1 VEQLGAG
8 SGAEGV
14 EALSDTTFELIGS
27 HDGRLRRRTVG
38 PRVGHAR
45 SELTARPSDAYYHQ
59 LRRSIQF
66 VKDLSDRVLSAVPRR
81 RTAASRGSAQ

>member
-8 SGAEGV
+8 SGTEGV
-14 EALSDTTFELIGS
+14 KAFPDPAFELIGS

-45 SELTARPSDAYYHQ
+45 FELTARPC
-59 LRRSIQF
+59 
-66 VKDLSDRVLSAVPRR
+66 
-81 RTAASRGSAQ
+81 